1 LNCVTNSTVRTS
13 ERIWQMPDLIT
24 NERLGELVTKLW
36 IDYLRGIIL
45 LSEFKDDVLSLT
57 VSSRGLD
64 IRQRDRNGNV

>member
-1 LNCVTNSTVRTS
+1 
-13 ERIWQMPDLIT
+13 MPDLIT
-24 NERLGELVTKLW
+24 DERLGELVTKLW